1 MPEGQ
6 FLGQKDSYVY
16 TSDNGTQFAI
26 QRDRS
31 LILGASTGLSLYD
44 ASAPFAFPLP
54 RRFKPRGV
62 YWEGNLDTRVVR
74 KFIICWTLD
83 STLYATDSSVALT
96 IDGVPGRT
104 SGKRGEQ
111 TNFVKRSNTV
121 PNP

>member
-31 LILGASTGLSLYD
+31 LVLGESTGLSLYSVGD
-44 ASAPFAFPLP
+44 PFAFPLP

-62 YWEGNLDTRVVR
+62 FWEGNLNGRKVR
-74 KFIICWTLD
+74 KFLICGNLNA
-83 STLYATDSSVALT
+83 TLYATDSSSELT
-96 IDGVPGRT
+96 IDGVVGVT
-104 SGKRGEQ
+104 TGKRGEQ
-111 TNFVKRSNTV
+111 INYVRRSQTV